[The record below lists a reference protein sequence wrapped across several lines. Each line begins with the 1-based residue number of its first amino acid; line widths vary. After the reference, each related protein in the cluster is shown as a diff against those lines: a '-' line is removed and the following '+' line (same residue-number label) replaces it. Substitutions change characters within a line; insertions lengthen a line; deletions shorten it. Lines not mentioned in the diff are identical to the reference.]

1 MTSGDKK
8 KLISASDLTRDD
20 LLAMLACGET
30 LGLAD
35 GTAFTIEDE
44 TARKALSWFLGDPVG
59 KRYLENAPTRG
70 SGDMAGLVT
79 WMEKGTLPAKPAV
92 STMAGDKR
100 LWALVSLT
108 VRQFGG
114 LQPFCLADGSD
125 APDISLDISRPL
137 FLAQGPNGAGKSSLA
152 RVLTFLL
159 TGKVASTPEFQHFAD
174 AGQVNT
180 YEFDDGSKAPL
191 PSVVPMPTQPQW
203 QARQAKGLPSVVTS
217 VTAVF
222 KADDGTK
229 RTVCRRVKQVK
240 TVFFTVLEAD
250 DVPVVGEFS
259 AALGVSALAV
269 ELSALHMARL
279 AHLELGK
286 REPLA
291 DGIRAL
297 TGLREVAALAEVT
310 APKVKDYVGTNYAK
324 SQRELAKAAEKT
336 FQQQIDILAESFKD
350 AVSPPMPS
358 VPVGDGSACRGKL
371 TELEKDLDGRASKVR
386 VAVATAAGIEENKV
400 ELDGLDDDLIKATS
414 LLTDQTLNSAGLA
427 ALAAAAA
434 ALSEEDVR
442 VVGELLDR
450 VVKRA
455 NDFAALNADEL
466 KTRRRRHHARIAAGL
481 KEDEQAIPPAD
492 CPTCLRSLDDSVLDD
507 VLGMPVAVAIA
518 AGAEETDDLRFTLD
532 QFIEAARTDLRDGLP
547 EAVTSCV
554 KLWEKLPGSP
564 SPAAWAASVVA
575 NVGAALAGF
584 PALKHLRAL
593 ADKGFEA
600 DAAALPACPVSVRP
614 PLDPIFV
621 GTRVETAGEVLTG
634 LLDLRDWALS
644 TWDTRAK
651 LVNQAYGV
659 GLETILVSSLAG
671 KINEL
676 RALLND
682 YRPVSAAKKILT
694 SLRSQYDAWTTANK
708 AAEAAVAAAQA
719 VGELVA
725 LKKVVDVQVNGLFR
739 DLNAD
744 MERYWRTFY
753 QAPGHAGP
761 EAGLVLHDGFALQI
775 PATLEGVKGSANN
788 IANSSQVRALLFSFV
803 LALLRSVWKRSGGLT
818 LVLLD
823 DPQLLFDENNQARLA
838 KGLVTCTG
846 DGFRPLIMTFDRVF
860 TARVARAGDCRMGA
874 ALSETVEVHK
884 IVPRGDVHGCA
895 RLKPDELTLNTY
907 RAAWQADKADPEK
920 IKVFCREARPFMEHT
935 LVDVL
940 AEAEEAVHDHPTL
953 DPLCGRVRN
962 LVKRP
967 GVIQSAEP
975 FKQLLDLL
983 PDGDPAK
990 GTLAEALNWSNH
1002 FQAEYLT
1009 QAHAKTVD
1017 DMLDRFMDLREQC
1030 LDILVNRVAPK
1041 PVPKAVNANDPVV
1054 GAPAPTAKVTVIG
1067 LAAASEDGSGPGV
1080 DVPVAEAETGDAG
1093 GEGEY
1098 KPEADLPPVGDQ
1110 IRTIDPE
1117 THQAFGVGQA
1127 AKWLPFPLQASSM
1140 VICGRGTIT
1149 PKRGEL
1155 AVVANRV
1162 TGDVRIAWCRMEGSD
1177 RVLLAGLAGEF
1188 IAAWEVVDCDIYRV
1202 MGAVFD
1208 GGATDPSPCHPL
1220 EKPDLLRNFKHA
1232 AEIAAGDSA
1241 EPLLKKGDLVLLEP
1255 EVRGDTVFS
1264 AAEDTVFAVQLSDG
1278 RWVIKRVSGPAN
1290 QPYRL
1295 LLPLGM
1301 RGAGEVVTTA
1311 AGGIG
1316 AKVERAFPVAGF
1328 LK

>member
-1 MTSGDKK
+1 MTIGNEK
-8 KLISASDLTRDD
+8 KLIPASDLTRDD

-30 LGLAD
+30 LELAD
-35 GTAFTIEDE
+35 GVAFTIEDE
-44 TARKALSWFLGDPVG
+44 AVRKALSWFLGDPVG
-59 KRYLENAPTRG
+59 KRYLESAPARG
-70 SGDMAGLVT
+70 NGDMAGLVT
-79 WMEKGTLPAKPAV
+79 WMETGKLPAKPAV
-92 STMAGDKR
+92 SIMAGDTR
-100 LWALVSLT
+100 LWSLVSLT

-114 LQPFCLADGSD
+114 LQPFCMPDGSD
-125 APDISLDISRPL
+125 APDILLDITCPL
-137 FLAQGPNGAGKSSLA
+137 FLAQGPNGAGKSSLV

-174 AGQVNT
+174 TGQVNT
-180 YEFDDGSKAPL
+180 YEFDDGSKTPL
-191 PSVVPMPTQPQW
+191 PSVVPMPTQAQW
-203 QARQAKGLPSVVTS
+203 QARQAKGLQPVTTS

-229 RTVCRRVKQVK
+229 RTICRRVKQVK
-240 TVFFTVLEAD
+240 TVFSMVLEAD

-336 FQQQIDILAESFKD
+336 FQQQIDVLAESFKD
-350 AVSPPMPS
+350 AAPPPMPS

-414 LLTDQTLNSAGLA
+414 LLTDETLNSAALA
-427 ALAAAAA
+427 ALTAAVA
-434 ALSEEDVR
+434 ALSEEEVR
-442 VVGELLDR
+442 TVGELLNR
-450 VVKRA
+450 VTSRA
-455 NDFAALNADEL
+455 NDFAALHADEL

-481 KEDEQAIPPAD
+481 QEDGQAIPPAD
-492 CPTCLRSLDDSVLDD
+492 CPTCLRNLDDSVLDD
-507 VLGMPVAVAIA
+507 VLGMPVAAAIA

-554 KLWEKLPGSP
+554 KLWGKLPGSP

-600 DAAALPACPVSVRP
+600 DAAVLPACPVPVRP
-614 PLDPIFV
+614 PLDPIFA

-644 TWDTRAK
+644 TSDTRAK

-659 GLETILVSSLAG
+659 GLETIPVSSLAG

-676 RALLND
+676 CALLND

-725 LKKVVDVQVNGLFR
+725 LKQVVDVQMTGLFHG
-739 DLNAD
+739 LNAD

-775 PATLEGVKGSANN
+775 PAMLEGVKGSANN
-788 IANSSQVRALLFSFV
+788 IANSSQIRALLFSFV

-823 DPQLLFDENNQARLA
+823 DPQLLFDERNQVRLA
-838 KGLVTCTG
+838 KGLVACTV
-846 DGFRPLIMTFDRVF
+846 DDFRPMIMTFDRVF

-874 ALSETVEVHK
+874 ALSEKVEAYK
-884 IVPRGDVHGCA
+884 IVARGDIHACVG
-895 RLKPDELTLNTY
+895 LKRDELALNAY
-907 RAAWQADKADPEK
+907 RASWQVDKADADK
-920 IKVFCREARPFMEHT
+920 IKAFCRETRQFMERV
-935 LVDVL
+935 LVDL
-940 AEAEEAVHDHPTL
+940 LTEAGEPVHDHPTL
-953 DPLCGRVRN
+953 DPLCARVRN
-962 LVKRP
+962 LCKRSDLALNA
-967 GVIQSAEP
+967 QP
-975 FKQLLDLL
+975 FRQLLQLL

-990 GTLAEALNWSNH
+990 ETLSQALNWSNH
-1002 FQAEYLT
+1002 FQADESLT
-1009 QAHAKTVD
+1009 QLHAKAVD
-1017 DMLDRFMDLREQC
+1017 DMLDHFMDLREQC
-1030 LDILVNRVAPK
+1030 LDLLDNRSM
-1041 PVPKAVNANDPVV
+1041 PKAANANDPVI
-1054 GAPAPTAKVTVIG
+1054 GAPAPAAKVTVIG
-1067 LAAASEDGSGPGV
+1067 LAAASEGPSGP
-1080 DVPVAEAETGDAG
+1080 DADLSAD
-1093 GEGEY
+1093 
-1098 KPEADLPPVGDQ
+1098 EAD
-1110 IRTIDPE
+1110 IRSFDPE

-1127 AKWLPFPLQASSM
+1127 ARWLPFPLQPSSM
-1140 VICGRGTIT
+1140 VICEREPVK
-1149 PKRGEL
+1149 PKKGEFV
-1155 AVVANRV
+1155 VVANQG
-1162 TGDVRIAWCRMEGSD
+1162 TGQALIGWCQMDGAE
-1177 RVLLAGLAGEF
+1177 RVLLAGLGGEF
-1188 IAAWEVVDCDIYRV
+1188 IASSVAADCDIYRV
-1202 MGAVFD
+1202 VAGVFD
-1208 GGATDPSPCHPL
+1208 GGATDPRPCHPL

-1232 AEIAAGDSA
+1232 AQISVGDSA
-1241 EPLLKKGDLVLLEP
+1241 EPLLKKGDLVLLGP
-1255 EVRGDTVFS
+1255 AVPPDTVFS
-1264 AAEDTVFAVQLSDG
+1264 AAEDSVFAVQLSDG
-1278 RWVIKRVSGPAN
+1278 RVVIKRVSGLAN
-1290 QPYRL
+1290 RPYRL
-1295 LLPLGM
+1295 LLPLGI
-1301 RGAGEVVTTA
+1301 RGAGEVVTNV
-1311 AGGIG
+1311 AGDMGVT
-1316 AKVERAFPVAGF
+1316 VERAFPVAGF